1 MDFLTPKFYNGR
13 FFKTA
18 VLIFSKLVVQMSQL
32 LLFVFLT
39 RLLSKSD
46 YGAFRQIAVYFTSF
60 LPFFLLGLPS
70 GIIYFF
76 NKDKLLSKRY
86 FSISVQLFTLFVI
99 VAFFITYFFIGKD
112 IALYLDQEIW
122 AVSLFFLW
130 LWGTGILMISVNSLV
145 ALKKPISSAAISFFH
160 ASLFFLA
167 VFSFTYINQDYS
179 SLIKVYAIAPFCLSI
194 FALIYGYRAI
204 PYVKILDCESVW
216 VHTKKL
222 LTYSI
227 PMCLSTSVGSLNR
240 QIPLL
245 IGVSFMTAEQFA
257 VFANGCLQIPFIA
270 SVISSAIAVITP
282 DIIESFDSKKFK
294 EVRNLTYRV
303 SLKTAY
309 IIMPVFVYL
318 YANAEE
324 IITFIFTDAYRES
337 VIPFKILL
345 LAIPARVMYFGLIFI
360 SAGRTDLIFYRSIF
374 SLVLCAFSAYLISL
388 FSPQYSAFGFIISI
402 YFWAIPFNL
411 YWFRKLLKVQIYN
424 QRHMINL
431 FFIIIV
437 SLLSGV
443 PRWPLKY
450 FDMPVLLYLITS
462 MILFGLIYFV
472 FYIIYFKKIFNS
484 HKLMID

>member
-1 MDFLTPKFYNGR
+1 MDLPSSKFYNGR

-46 YGAFRQIAVYFTSF
+46 YGTFRQIAVYFTSF

-76 NKDKLLSKRY
+76 NKNKLLSKKY

-99 VAFFITYFFIGKD
+99 LAFVIIFFFFGKD
-112 IALYLDQEIW
+112 VALYLDQETW

-130 LWGTGILMISVNSLV
+130 LWGNGILMISVNSLV
-145 ALKKPISSAAISFFH
+145 ALKKPISSAVISLFH
-160 ASLFFLA
+160 STLFFLA
-167 VFSFTYINQDYS
+167 VFSFTYLNQDYS
-179 SLIKVYAIAPFCLSI
+179 SLIKVYAITPFCLSI
-194 FALIYGYRAI
+194 FALIYGYKAI
-204 PYVKILDCESVW
+204 PHVKILDCESVW
-216 VHTKKL
+216 VHAKKL
-222 LTYSI
+222 LMYSI
-227 PMCLSTSVGSLNR
+227 PICLSTSVGSLNR

-245 IGVSFMTAEQFA
+245 IGVSFLTAEQFA

-294 EVRNLTYRV
+294 EVRDLTYRV

-309 IIMPVFVYL
+309 IIIPVFMYL
-318 YANAEE
+318 YVNAEE
-324 IITFIFTDAYRES
+324 VITFIFSDAYRES

-374 SLVLCAFSAYLISL
+374 SLVICALSAYIISQ
-388 FSPQYSAFGFIISI
+388 FNPQYSAFGFIISI
-402 YFWAIPFNL
+402 YLWAIPFNL
-411 YWFRKLLKVQIYN
+411 FWFKKLLKVQIYN

-431 FFIIIV
+431 FSIVIV

-443 PRWPLKY
+443 LGWPLKY
-450 FDMPVLLYLITS
+450 FDVPVLLYLITS
-462 MILFGLIYFV
+462 MILFGLIYFL
-472 FYIIYFKKIFNS
+472 FYIIYFKRIFNS
-484 HKLMID
+484 HKSMIS